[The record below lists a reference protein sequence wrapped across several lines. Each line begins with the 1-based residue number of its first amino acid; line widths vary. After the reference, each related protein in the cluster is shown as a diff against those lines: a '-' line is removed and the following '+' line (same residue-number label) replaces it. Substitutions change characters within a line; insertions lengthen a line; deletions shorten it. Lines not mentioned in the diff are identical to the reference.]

1 MEMNGIFN
9 FPTKF
14 VPGPGNYNSK
24 SMLSNTEYSFRP
36 RTKDP
41 NTFSSSEKNPGPGAY
56 NHLASINN

>member
-1 MEMNGIFN
+1 M
-9 FPTKF
+9 
-14 VPGPGNYNSK
+14 PGPGNYNSK